1 MQGAWIE
8 VSTGSSR
15 SRRPAVAPSCRA
27 RGLKLVSKS
36 LRHSHADGRTLMK
49 GAGIEIGFGP
59 LRSALS
65 ALRVQQKR
73 GFGSL
78 DRLGRRVFEVGRRVS
93 GARSSVIW
101 GFAAVP
107 SRVRGLL
114 VPKPRFCCTSPCE
127 NVQRG
132 IVLAAA
138 VGAGRARNG
147 SHGNRKAVS
156 TRFDAPFRL
165 VRSHDPRWR
174 DPRAIVDARLD
185 CRNCHGSRFAPD
197 PPARQPASAAL
208 LFAIPRA
215 AATALPCD
223 NEKLPGRQCMHDGGG
238 DRPMIRLQR

>member
-59 LRSALS
+59 LRSAPS

-78 DRLGRRVFEVGRRVS
+78 DRLGRRVFEVGCRVS

-107 SRVRGLL
+107 SRVRGSG

-127 NVQRG
+127 NVRRG
-132 IVLAAA
+132 IFQAA
-138 VGAGRARNG
+138 VGAGWARNG
-147 SHGNRKAVS
+147 SHDNRKAAS
-156 TRFDAPFRL
+156 TCFDAPYRL
-165 VRSHDPRWR
+165 MRSYDPR
-174 DPRAIVDARLD
+174 
-185 CRNCHGSRFAPD
+185 
-197 PPARQPASAAL
+197 
-208 LFAIPRA
+208 
-215 AATALPCD
+215 
-223 NEKLPGRQCMHDGGG
+223 
-238 DRPMIRLQR
+238 

>member
-59 LRSALS
+59 LRSAPS

-78 DRLGRRVFEVGRRVS
+78 DRLGRRVFEVGCRVS

-114 VPKPRFCCTSPCE
+114 VPKPRFCCTSMRS
-127 NVQRG
+127 NVRGGREERRAKRGRHEGGEARTALTVGRMRGSQR
-132 IVLAAA
+132 ASDAD
-138 VGAGRARNG
+138 GREG
-147 SHGNRKAVS
+147 RKV
-156 TRFDAPFRL
+156 
-165 VRSHDPRWR
+165 
-174 DPRAIVDARLD
+174 
-185 CRNCHGSRFAPD
+185 
-197 PPARQPASAAL
+197 
-208 LFAIPRA
+208 RA
-215 AATALPCD
+215 A
-223 NEKLPGRQCMHDGGG
+223 R
-238 DRPMIRLQR
+238 

>member
-59 LRSALS
+59 LRSAPS

-78 DRLGRRVFEVGRRVS
+78 DRLGRRVFEVGCRVS

-127 NVQRG
+127 NVRRG
-132 IVLAAA
+132 IFQAA
-138 VGAGRARNG
+138 VGAGWARNG
-147 SHGNRKAVS
+147 SHDSFGGRVGY
-156 TRFDAPFRL
+156 R
-165 VRSHDPRWR
+165 RSH
-174 DPRAIVDARLD
+174 VDFVTWD
-185 CRNCHGSRFAPD
+185 HT
-197 PPARQPASAAL
+197 
-208 LFAIPRA
+208 
-215 AATALPCD
+215 TA
-223 NEKLPGRQCMHDGGG
+223 
-238 DRPMIRLQR
+238 